1 LFPRGRST
9 RASATHRCVSPL
21 NLPGSPA

>member
-1 LFPRGRST
+1 LFPRGRSK
-9 RASATHRCVSPL
+9 RASATQRCVSPL